1 MNPPEYVRITPSNYP
16 SSSVISYKSGSPL
29 INFIIG
35 SKAKK
40 IKSGSI
46 RLNGK
51 IKCFD
56 ADSNG
61 LTDTN
66 VVYDSTTG
74 TQGLIDSLTI
84 SNSNNREYEKINS
97 YNRAMASY
105 LKQSQSS
112 NDTNTIN
119 SLEYVSN
126 GNLNGISTFTN
137 GAVNNSFSMPLYS
150 GLLTGNDYYLD
161 SSKQNGMTLSVMLSP
176 DSNFFYDITGGA
188 GAVGCFYQLSDVHL
202 SFVQENMTKEDMAYD
217 FVEFITLNTHY
228 GIASETY
235 NTINFNLGLSS
246 VLSWFINVLP
256 QDSINNAL
264 KNSMETNSFID
275 DNDLVD
281 EIIRLEFL
289 VGGQKFPLNYNV
301 EGTSGNQYTTEI
313 YRNFADSF
321 SPYMNTTKNY
331 RNATNTQVEKTL
343 DIIDQGP
350 SWGMG
355 VALDNISNSG
365 FNGYMQEQF
374 GLVVEKRSTSPKPH
388 TLYLFIRNKQRIVF

>member
-16 SSSVISYKSGSPL
+16 SSSVISWKSGSPL
-29 INFIIG
+29 INFIVG
-35 SKAKK
+35 SKSKK
-40 IKSGSI
+40 IKSGSV

-56 ADSNG
+56 ANGNG
-61 LTDTN
+61 LADSN
-66 VVYDSTTG
+66 VVYDATTG

-126 GNLNGISTFTN
+126 GNLNGVSTFTN
-137 GAVNNSFSMPLYS
+137 GAANISFSMPLYS

-176 DSNFFYDITGGA
+176 DSNFFYDITGGG
-188 GAVGCFYQLSDVHL
+188 GAVGCYYELSDVHL
-202 SFVQENMTKEDMAYD
+202 SFVQENMTKEDMAFD
-217 FVEFITLNTHY
+217 FVEFTTLNTHY

-275 DNDLVD
+275 NNDLVD
-281 EIIRLEFL
+281 DIIRLEFL

-301 EGTSGNQYTTEI
+301 EGTTGNQYTTEI
-313 YRNFADSF
+313 YRNFADAF

-331 RNATNTQVEKTL
+331 RNATNTQIEKTL

-365 FNGYMQEQF
+365 FNGYMQEQY
-374 GLVVEKRSTSPKPH
+374 GLVVEKKSTSPKPH
-388 TLYLFIRNKQRIVF
+388 TLFLFIRNKQRIVF

>member
-16 SSSVISYKSGSPL
+16 SSSVISWKSGSPL
-29 INFIIG
+29 INFIVG
-35 SKAKK
+35 SKSKK
-40 IKSGSI
+40 IKSGSV

-56 ADSNG
+56 ANG
-61 LTDTN
+61 MGLADTN
-66 VVYDSTTG
+66 VVYDATTG

-97 YNRAMASY
+97 YNRAMASL

-126 GNLNGISTFTN
+126 GNLNGVSTFTN
-137 GAVNNSFSMPLYS
+137 GAANNSFSMPLYS

-176 DSNFFYDITGGA
+176 DSNFFYDITGGG
-188 GAVGCFYQLSDVHL
+188 GAVGCYYELSDVHL

-217 FVEFITLNTHY
+217 FVEFTTLNTHY

-256 QDSINNAL
+256 QDSINNSL

-275 DNDLVD
+275 TAGKVDDL
-281 EIIRLEFL
+281 IRLEFL

-313 YRNFADSF
+313 YRNFADAF

-365 FNGYMQEQF
+365 FNGYMQEQY
-374 GLVVEKRSTSPKPH
+374 GLVIEKKSTSPKPH
-388 TLYLFIRNKQRIVF
+388 TLFLFIRNKQRIVF